1 MALQIPSSP
10 SSFTT
15 NNKPYHLLLS
25 KPKSKFTTTFLI
37 KSQNTPGA
45 TNTEPAQESGPSKK
59 PKPDSPGL
67 GFGSSS
73 SSPSSSSSTAA
84 SGKANVTGVSKKNK
98 LKSKRE
104 RGSVIRRTPVE
115 KPSLMISQ
123 EEEAKAKEMMKNE
136 SAFLLAWLG
145 IGGVI
150 FVQGIAL
157 SVSGFLPEEVD
168 KFFVKY
174 LYPTFTPTV
183 AFFVAGTVAYGVLK
197 YLQNEKLNE
206 PK

>member
-1 MALQIPSSP
+1 MALQIHSP

-15 NNKPYHLLLS
+15 NKPYHLLLS
-25 KPKSKFTTTFLI
+25 TPKAKFTTLLI
-37 KSQNTPGA
+37 RSQNTP
-45 TNTEPAQESGPSKK
+45 NTEPAQESGPSNK
-59 PKPDSPGL
+59 PKPASPGL

-73 SSPSSSSSTAA
+73 TSSSSSSSSTT
-84 SGKANVTGVSKKNK
+84 SGEANVSKKKK

-104 RGSVIRRTPVE
+104 RGSVIRRTPFE
-115 KPSLMISQ
+115 KPNLISQ
-123 EEEAKAKEMMKNE
+123 EDEAKAKDMMQNE
-136 SAFLLAWLG
+136 KAFLLAWLG

-157 SVSGFLPEEVD
+157 SVSGFLPEDVD

-206 PK
+206 QK